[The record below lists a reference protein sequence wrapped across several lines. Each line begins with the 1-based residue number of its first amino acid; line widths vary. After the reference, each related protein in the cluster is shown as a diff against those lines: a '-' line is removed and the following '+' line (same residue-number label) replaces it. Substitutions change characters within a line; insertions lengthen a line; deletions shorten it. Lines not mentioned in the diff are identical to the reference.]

1 MQYLETGG
9 PVVLGFPTPIFRHRW
24 PEAEIAPVNQAFK
37 AEILDRR
44 QRLPSAKVSNVGG
57 WQSEPD
63 IMEWS
68 LPEVKQF
75 RQWINHAFSAV
86 MARELGTGAF
96 KSRYSVTGWANV
108 NEYGDYNRTHIHP
121 NNHWSGVYYVDIG
134 APIPS
139 LGPNGAI
146 EFLDPRPAASVIDF
160 PDVESSDTWTIHPET
175 GLMLLFPS
183 WMRHSVLPYFGEG
196 VRITI
201 AFNVRIVDLSLDE
214 NSAETT

>member
-1 MQYLETGG
+1 MQFLETGG

-44 QRLPSAKVSNVGG
+44 QRFPSTKVSNVGG

-63 IMEWS
+63 IMEWP

-134 APIPS
+134 APLPS

-160 PDVESSDTWTIHPET
+160 PDVESSDTWTIQPET

-183 WMRHSVLPYFGEG
+183 WIRHSVLPYFGEG
-196 VRITI
+196 ARITI

-214 NSAETT
+214 NSTETP